1 MREGDELELTGYGIR
16 VDLPRGWEG
25 RIYKRPEGDPTLHAG
40 NFPLPVEDGDFG
52 SRALAAMGSGGAFVV
67 VTEYDRTL
75 AGRGLFSQEAPAP
88 MPADSELDPMALQR
102 TRPGQFGLQRF
113 MTIGGRAFCVYVV
126 VGMVP
131 NPGELLAQA
140 NGVLQTLSIVPPGI
154 ESQASVL
161 AFQKATPPEPPVG
174 PGPRRII

>member
-1 MREGDELELTGYGIR
+1 MR

-52 SRALAAMGSGGAFVV
+52 SSALAAMGSDGAFLV
-67 VTEYDRTL
+67 VTEYDPTL
-75 AGRGLFSQEAPAP
+75 AGRGLFARQAPAP
-88 MPADSELDPMALQR
+88 LPVDTELDPMALQR

-126 VGMVP
+126 VGMAP
-131 NPGELLAQA
+131 NPGALLAQA
-140 NGVLQTLSIVPPGI
+140 NEVLQTLSIVPRGVEGRVAVI
-154 ESQASVL
+154 
-161 AFQKATPPEPPVG
+161 AFEKAAPPTVG
-174 PGPRRII
+174 PGPRRNI